1 MLTRSLSGAVYVVIL
16 VGFFLLRSVSTLFFN
31 GLIWFF
37 SFMSAFEMGRALK
50 NHSLKGGF
58 IVAVIFGALFVPVY
72 TVGEYFF
79 SGYGFAFALG
89 FTAAYLIFLAVY
101 AAAAKEGV
109 KKYLVTA
116 LSVVYP
122 ALLLLT
128 TLIVNDFYGDKSLIA
143 LILIFV
149 ISPCADVMA
158 YLVGMTWSKIKK
170 GNAKKLC
177 PNLSPKKTWAGA
189 IGGVIGG
196 ALGGLII
203 YFIFKAQADAFNTL
217 IPAVVY
223 FISVGFLGSVLTEV
237 GDLFESGIKR
247 KVGIKDMGKIMP
259 GHGGVLDRIDG
270 TVFCSAFILL
280 AFAFI

>member
-1 MLTRSLSGAVYVVIL
+1 MLTRTLSGAVYVIIL
-16 VGFFLLRSVSTLFFN
+16 VGFFLLRSISPLFFN

-37 SFMSAFEMGRALK
+37 AIMSAFEMGRALK
-50 NHSLKGGF
+50 DYSVKGGLYLA
-58 IVAVIFGALFVPVY
+58 IVFAALFVPVY
-72 TVGEYFF
+72 TITEYFL

-89 FTAAYLIFLAVY
+89 FTAAYLLFSAVY
-101 AAAAKEGV
+101 ALAVKGGI
-109 KKYLVTA
+109 KKYAVTT
-116 LSVVYP
+116 LSIIYP

-128 TLIVNDFYGDKSLIA
+128 MLIVNDFYGDKSLIA

-149 ISPCADVMA
+149 ISPCSDVMA
-158 YLVGMTWSKIKK
+158 YLTGMTWNKIRK

-189 IGGVIGG
+189 IGGVVGG
-196 ALGGLII
+196 ALGGLIV
-203 YFIFKAQADAFNTL
+203 YFIFKGQAEAFSTV

-223 FISVGFLGSVLTEV
+223 FILVGLIGSVFTEV

-270 TVFCSAFILL
+270 TVFCSAFILI
-280 AFAFI
+280 AFLFI